1 MSQRKYTNLRSIYLK
16 IIIILI
22 IISYHYIGHMYMFYT
37 DKQFEGKITSSK
49 INVTKKKYMVIKID
63 DISKKVKRD
72 NQYKRMS
79 IVLAVIYTLMI
90 IKYLI

>member
-1 MSQRKYTNLRSIYLK
+1 MSQRKLYVF
-16 IIIILI
+16 
-22 IISYHYIGHMYMFYT
+22 YM
-37 DKQFEGKITSSK
+37 DKQSEGEITSSK

-90 IKYLI
+90 IKYLT

>member
-1 MSQRKYTNLRSIYLK
+1 MLP
-16 IIIILI
+16 
-22 IISYHYIGHMYMFYT
+22 
-37 DKQFEGKITSSK
+37 
-49 INVTKKKYMVIKID
+49 KKKYMVIKID

-90 IKYLI
+90 IKYLT

>member
-1 MSQRKYTNLRSIYLK
+1 
-16 IIIILI
+16 
-22 IISYHYIGHMYMFYT
+22 MFYT
-37 DKQFEGKITSSK
+37 DKQSEGKITSSK

-90 IKYLI
+90 IKYLT

>member
-1 MSQRKYTNLRSIYLK
+1 
-16 IIIILI
+16 
-22 IISYHYIGHMYMFYT
+22 MFYT

>member
-1 MSQRKYTNLRSIYLK
+1 
-16 IIIILI
+16 
-22 IISYHYIGHMYMFYT
+22 MFYT

-90 IKYLI
+90 IRL

>member
-1 MSQRKYTNLRSIYLK
+1 
-16 IIIILI
+16 
-22 IISYHYIGHMYMFYT
+22 MFYT

-49 INVTKKKYMVIKID
+49 INVTKKKKYMVIKID

-90 IKYLI
+90 IKYLT

>member
-1 MSQRKYTNLRSIYLK
+1 MNKKKSNNVNIGGRKDKMSQRKLYVF
-16 IIIILI
+16 
-22 IISYHYIGHMYMFYT
+22 YM
-37 DKQFEGKITSSK
+37 DKQSEGEITSSK

-90 IKYLI
+90 IKYLT

>member
-1 MSQRKYTNLRSIYLK
+1 
-16 IIIILI
+16 
-22 IISYHYIGHMYMFYT
+22 MFYT

-90 IKYLI
+90 IKYLT

>member
-16 IIIILI
+16 III

-49 INVTKKKYMVIKID
+49 INVTQKKYMVIKID

-90 IKYLI
+90 IKYLT